1 MYRGWFLSHTG
12 FDSVEILICFCFLP
26 EGMWK
31 KAQKWGRKVIHHLFL
46 CNTAHFYLLKIWPII
61 LGSLCTSQL
70 SVSVVILF
78 FFPSKIAVLCSCLPK
93 AWLINN
99 SATLYNHSKW
109 NLYTLIYFGEYVKE
123 GFFIMLSLHVIIVIA
138 VALYL
143 FHLSKKILE

>member
-1 MYRGWFLSHTG
+1 MYRGWLLSHTG
-12 FDSVEILICFCFLP
+12 FDSIEILICFCFLP

>member
-1 MYRGWFLSHTG
+1 MYRGWLLSHTG
-12 FDSVEILICFCFLP
+12 FDSIEILICFCFLP

-31 KAQKWGRKVIHHLFL
+31 KAQKWGRKVLHHLFL

>member
-1 MYRGWFLSHTG
+1 MGKKSITPFISLQHCPFLSAQDLTHNTWQ
-12 FDSVEILICFCFLP
+12 SVYLP
-26 EGMWK
+26 
-31 KAQKWGRKVIHHLFL
+31 AV
-46 CNTAHFYLLKIWPII
+46 CNSSHPI
-61 LGSLCTSQL
+61 
-70 SVSVVILF
+70 F
-78 FFPSKIAVLCSCLPK
+78 PPSKIAVLCYCLPK

-109 NLYTLIYFGEYVKE
+109 NLYMLIYFGEYVKE